1 MTFEMYGKLYGLSIA
16 EFIRKAIEE
25 DVGDG
30 DHTSLSTI
38 AAGSKSK
45 AMVKAKANGIVAG
58 LVVADLVLNE
68 VDPELKVK
76 VLVSE
81 GTPVKPNDEL
91 MHLEG
96 DTQSLLKAERLL
108 LNCMQRM
115 SGIATKTNALVN
127 MIQGTSA
134 KLLDT
139 RKTTPNFRI
148 FEKWAVHI
156 GGGSNHRFGLYDMIL
171 IKDNHVDACGGIE
184 KAIERASDYL
194 QRTRKDLK
202 IEIETRSIAEVQKV
216 LDYGKVHRIM
226 LDNFQ
231 PAILKDAVNMI
242 GGKYETEASGG
253 ITEEN
258 IREIAETGV
267 DFISVGALTHSFTSL
282 DISMK
287 IVS

>member
-1 MTFEMYGKLYGLSIA
+1 
-16 EFIRKAIEE
+16 
-25 DVGDG
+25 
-30 DHTSLSTI
+30 
-38 AAGSKSK
+38 
-45 AMVKAKANGIVAG
+45 
-58 LVVADLVLNE
+58 VLNE